1 MKCIQKITIVLC
13 ALILF
18 GAPLSG
24 QGYKYCILVR
34 QKFDSWGECRNGAPG
49 FEKAELSIYTG
60 GNSSS
65 STITIE
71 KNQINK
77 IIVPF
82 QETFTKKEDSPIML
96 DNFDKIDVHVWANN
110 IRNDTHTE
118 YEIKDDSTWHQ
129 GLNSTEGKSASDPC
143 SNNANWSSNREG
155 YNNSTDIFIEGP
167 IMIEPSNRSEPYD
180 YETEN
185 LKLSF
190 EPFEFYNDNQT
201 AFIQYTLTPND
212 SESWKTLKEITPG
225 KNAYIAYSEIA
236 GDKTTEGADF
246 FNFMDR
252 FISFRI
258 RKKLANGS
266 YSTGNL
272 QQAKFT
278 SSGPDFRVLDVK
290 RSYCNDNPVVF
301 VEVLDSDDGLTFSQ
315 DRFRWTAQ
323 TKSFEYP
330 VECTGTIIEGTTYR
344 LIPDNPSPNPFTQAG
359 EWELQLQIQ
368 GNDEINF
375 TEKTFTI
382 PEKSERISINQSEAI
397 YPITS
402 ESPSYHLLDA
412 KNPYAIINI
421 DDDELRL
428 PYQIKKIDGTDTL
441 FVATLNHIPNGFEDL
456 SEGEQNNIWENFKDS
471 IDNEKGKRGS
481 NWGKYFNLRFEDW
494 FFENSRPQKTNLTYT
509 TELSPCT
516 TPFVDSEILAI
527 SRNGNF
533 LGYCTEHY
541 IVAPIEEYAFA
552 RSIKL
557 TYESEEQAQA
567 FRSFWKNNV
576 ISNTARFLGQA
587 EQGIHQNGKQLKI
600 DNNGDRY
607 TKFNSSSEFFFA
619 GDEPM
624 GSYQMIDYNGCSIIG
639 KDDNDNYR
647 LVSVLG
653 GMVVAPHNNPILTN
667 FHEGIVSESGYSC
680 AFFNYQSD
688 RLYYY
693 TRASR
698 EAEVLKA
705 TMVKSIRYMSEN
717 QPINYIIY
725 DDENNERWLQYI
737 LGDFNKAEI
746 AENYFQDET
755 LHDDWYND
763 YVATQWQKY
772 LAQNYGYKLNGVKTN
787 VKENY
792 ILTGSDSCDYS
803 FEIEVKVPPQPV
815 FDITNSVAPSTECS
829 SNGQLTIKCTTAEL
843 LPLSNDSTTLTTV
856 SQVVTFGGL
865 AWTDTI
871 QFYKSSLGLTY
882 NHPISFADPA
892 RGIQDAKA
900 YPRTC
905 GEFANGKIAIEFAS
919 NSASE
924 KTYIITDQNN
934 NTTEFSTTS
943 NSCIFD
949 GLDGNTTYRVS
960 VSTDE
965 CTIPWGEELLI
976 TNEIFEIE
984 ANKTDAAII
993 GEDGSAEITVTNL
1006 PDNATWTGTAYAE
1019 GTTPDAFA
1027 LGNHTIEAT
1036 HNGCTASDS
1045 FEILE
1050 PGFTANA
1057 EITKKEGNF
1066 VVSITNFKPN
1076 DLIVSGSLVIQDDQG
1091 NTYEENVEIPASN
1104 NYSIVFNY
1112 DGHTE
1117 QIYDFSNSDFNNLST
1132 DHSTTITE
1140 QKCPGDEVTVTINP
1154 ESSPLKANFEGIFVE
1169 DLSFLTSNSLLE
1181 YYVRAEEATNAIVAS
1196 CRLDINLAI
1205 ESAASVEIEQATV
1218 VTGTFKYADVT
1229 CYSKG
1234 DGHAEVFDLSGG
1246 SGSYEWS
1253 VSPDGPWIEGNE
1265 ANNTLSPGNYNVYLK
1280 DSENNCEEVQLGSF
1294 PIEQPRRLTIHTNN
1308 IIEPTCELDNGSISA
1323 RVTGGNLMYKY
1334 EWKLNDATISK
1345 SNTCTEDNVFELL
1358 ETCQN
1363 GGQYQLIVEDT
1374 LGCRR
1379 GRRFNLRSYT
1389 NPSISGAV
1397 QDSARCYNEH
1407 NGSIEIE
1414 GFNNSTYDVD
1424 SLLLSNVET
1433 AYADTITNWESVM
1446 KFSGLAAGQYA
1457 LTISDQEGCHSNT
1470 PWFISVFEP
1479 DSLYLLT
1486 DTIRP
1491 VIDKGESS
1499 GIIRGRVFNG
1509 NPGLKYMTL
1518 MPDTAPG
1525 TVTDTLR
1532 AINERPYAFR
1542 NINAGTYLIQTADHK
1557 GCTFMS
1563 SPLVVTEP
1571 EEALDFKVISRQDA
1585 LCKAMTGSFEVQGTG
1600 GWGDYEYK
1608 RIIENAPVDN
1618 EAGFT
1623 NLQSFDG
1630 LSAGSYIVTVKDEL
1644 GATFR
1649 DTVLIL
1655 SPTEFL
1661 HASTEDIVHPSC
1673 GNDGRFNVAIGGGT
1687 APYNLSF
1694 INSAD
1699 TIQASGEAPVEY
1711 TNRPAGAYTL
1721 MISDD
1726 MGCHFNLET
1735 ELTNDSLLTIE
1746 QPLQSGYPTAPGRS
1760 NGWLLA
1766 NATGGNQPL
1775 TWQWSD
1781 GKTGFPISDGNS
1793 PMLEGIPSGYY
1804 EIAVSDAGD
1813 CSQTESFYLSDI
1825 HDGVMDVIEIHGETS
1840 WQAANGF
1847 VRLLSPLLPIDSI
1860 EIVHPDKSIEILK
1873 SMNELPAGYSLQDHT
1888 LTMEGMMPGDW
1899 LISASYPDGT
1909 KAVAQFDIDAYE
1921 ELTFSD
1927 IKVTHT
1933 LEYGDAKGRIEANIS
1948 GGIGPFEYQWE
1959 GLTGH
1964 LRLADINHF
1973 SNKSIAD
1980 HLVAGSYLLTV
1991 TDQYDNQISTEKI
2004 VLGPEK
2010 PLELEIAEYENEKC
2024 KNARNAYV
2032 RVNASGGWG
2041 EYQYRHDD
2049 AQTFQNGSA
2058 WMELPPREHTFYLI
2072 DKRGA
2077 EREVSISIT
2086 EPDSLRAAVS
2096 LIDSVKCYG
2105 NANGAVSFNISGGT
2119 APYKFITDN
2128 QEELWTT
2135 DTTATDLTAG
2145 TYTFLFSDANNCVG
2159 YDTLTTTVHE
2169 PQPLEFSR
2177 INVIHTTCNTDN
2189 GAMAVSMQ
2197 GGTAPYYYEWMDAS
2211 GAEVSTSDS
2220 ISGLAQGEF
2229 YSVNVS
2235 DQNDCPQYLEQTINP
2250 STNPSITE
2258 IETTPV
2264 LCYGDSNG
2272 KAKVISVEAAT
2283 PQAPYG
2289 FIWSDNQEG
2298 ETANGFEAGTH
2309 YVTVRDTNLCESTRY
2324 FEVSTPDTLGINILE
2339 IRNAHCYG
2347 YSDGLIQ
2354 LEAKGGGGQY
2364 EFSWSNGDST
2374 ATASNL
2380 AKGDYSVL
2388 LNDSNDCV
2396 FEQDFVIDEPE
2407 METVDIG
2414 EDILMCPGNAITIDG
2429 KNFAAH
2435 LWTAEEDTLSNER
2448 YFTVDSEG
2456 AFFLKVTNHRGC
2468 FAFDTINVE
2477 IGNDALQADFL
2488 MTSEAFL
2495 NDTLEIF
2502 EISNLPL
2509 DSMTWEY
2516 DVDIFSDQTPAI
2528 ADDYVLH
2535 LKTLQTG
2542 MYNVTLYAYSGGCFS
2557 NMAKQVEIIEGDGS
2571 QVEDEIMGYQD
2582 PLIKSFIVSPNPNPG
2597 NFSVDVELRETAE
2610 IHLAVFSVT
2619 EGIKID
2625 DKSNTGMD
2633 EYHERFT
2640 MNGINTGVYVVVL
2653 TVEGER
2659 RQVKIVVE

>member
-96 DNFDKIDVHVWANN
+96 NDFEKIEVHVWANN
-110 IRNDTHTE
+110 IRNDTHTV

-129 GLNSTEGKSASDPC
+129 GLNPTEGKSASDPC
-143 SNNANWSSNREG
+143 SNNANWSGNREG

-167 IMIEPSNRSEPYD
+167 VMIEPSNRSEPYD

-225 KNAYIAYSEIA
+225 KNVYIAYSEIA

-315 DRFRWTAQ
+315 DRFWWTAKKIN
-323 TKSFEYP
+323 TDYP

-344 LIPDNPSPNPFTQAG
+344 LVPDNSSTNPFTQAG

-368 GNDEINF
+368 GNDSINF
-375 TEKTFTI
+375 TEKTFAI
-382 PEKSERISINQSEAI
+382 PEKSDPIDIDQSDEI
-397 YPITS
+397 YPINS
-402 ESPSYHLLDA
+402 ASPSYHLLDA
-412 KNPYAIINI
+412 TNPYAIINI

-441 FVATLNHIPNGFEDL
+441 FIATLNHIPNGFEDL
-456 SEGEQNNIWENFKDS
+456 SEGEQNNIWENFTDS
-471 IDNEKGKRGS
+471 IDNEKGNRDS

-494 FFENSRPQKTNLTYT
+494 FFEKKKKRRTDIT
-509 TELSPCT
+509 TT
-516 TPFVDSEILAI
+516 TPISGCDSEIGGYLFALSQNSRYLVYGYVPSIVTPSDFNLYSLVDGNI
-527 SRNGNF
+527 SN
-533 LGYCTEHY
+533 
-541 IVAPIEEYAFA
+541 
-552 RSIKL
+552 S
-557 TYESEEQAQA
+557 TYHE
-567 FRSFWKNNV
+567 FWKTHAKSGFT
-576 ISNTARFLGQA
+576 SNGIRYYTFDDDNTDSGTTFDGFGLSITNGGLCYTNFPDQEPTIQSTAHKGTFEIQ
-587 EQGIHQNGKQLKI
+587 
-600 DNNGDRY
+600 
-607 TKFNSSSEFFFA
+607 
-619 GDEPM
+619 
-624 GSYQMIDYNGCSIIG
+624 DYNGCSIIG
-639 KDDNDNYR
+639 KDNSGNFSIIKTMGHQIGQ
-647 LVSVLG
+647 SVQLE
-653 GMVVAPHNNPILTN
+653 N
-667 FHEGIVSESGYSC
+667 FHTGILDATGTKCAYTNENGSTLFYYPGEG
-680 AFFNYQSD
+680 
-688 RLYYY
+688 
-693 TRASR
+693 
-698 EAEVLKA
+698 
-705 TMVKSIRYMSEN
+705 SIRSWPGNIISNIRYISNNELV
-717 QPINYIIY
+717 NYIIY
-725 DDENNERWLQYI
+725 DDSGETRWLQYI
-737 LGDFNKAEI
+737 IGDFNKDYYAERFFEE
-746 AENYFQDET
+746 EN

-792 ILTGSDSCDYS
+792 ILTGSDRCDYS

-829 SNGQLTIKCTTAEL
+829 SDGQLTIKCTTAEL

-871 QFYKSSLGLTY
+871 QFYNSSLGLTY

-900 YPRTC
+900 QPRTC

-965 CTIPWGEELLI
+965 CTVPWGEELLI
-976 TNEIFEIE
+976 TNKIFEIE
-984 ANKTDAAII
+984 AHKTDAAII

-1036 HNGCTASDS
+1036 HNGCTTSDS

-1050 PGFTANA
+1050 PGFTADA

-1066 VVSITNFKPN
+1066 VVSITDFQPN
-1076 DLIVSGSLVIQDDQG
+1076 DQVVTGSLVIQDDQG

-1117 QIYDFSNSDFNNLST
+1117 QIYDFSNSNFNNLST

-1205 ESAASVEIEQATV
+1205 ESAASVEIEQATA
-1218 VTGTFKYADVT
+1218 VTGTFKYADVS
-1229 CYSKG
+1229 CFGRG

-1253 VSPDGPWIEGNE
+1253 VSPDGPWIDGNE
-1265 ANNTLSPGNYNVYLK
+1265 TNNTLSPGNYNVYLK

-1294 PIEQPRRLTIHTNN
+1294 PIEQPRRLTIHNN
-1308 IIEPTCELDNGSISA
+1308 DIIEPTCELDNGSISA

-1345 SNTCTEDNVFELL
+1345 SNTCTEDNIFELL
-1358 ETCQN
+1358 DTCQN

-1414 GFNNSTYDVD
+1414 GFNSSTYDVD
-1424 SLLLSNVET
+1424 SLLLSNEET

-1446 KFSGLAAGQYA
+1446 KFRGLAAGQYA
-1457 LTISDQEGCHSNT
+1457 LTVSDEEGCHSNT
-1470 PWFISVFEP
+1470 PWVISVFEP

-1630 LSAGSYIVTVKDEL
+1630 LSAGSYIVTVKDAL
-1644 GATFR
+1644 GAIFK

-1661 HASTEDIVHPSC
+1661 HASAEDIVHPSC

-1687 APYNLSF
+1687 APYKLSF

-1775 TWQWSD
+1775 TWQWND
-1781 GKTGFPISDGNS
+1781 GKTGLPISDGNS

-1860 EIVHPDKSIEILK
+1860 EVVHPDKSIEILK
-1873 SMNELPAGYSLQDHT
+1873 SMNELPAGYSLQEDT
-1888 LTMEGMMPGDW
+1888 LTVEDMMPGDW
-1899 LISASYPDGT
+1899 LISAFYPDGT
-1909 KAVAQFDIDAYE
+1909 KAAAQFDIDAYE

-1980 HLVAGSYLLTV
+1980 HLVTGSYLLTV

-2010 PLELEIAEYENEKC
+2010 PLELEIAEYENENC

-2077 EREVSISIT
+2077 EREVSIFIT

-2250 STNPSITE
+2250 STNPAITE

-2272 KAKVISVEAAT
+2272 KAKVVGVEAAT
-2283 PQAPYG
+2283 PDAPYH

-2298 ETANGFEAGTH
+2298 ASADGFEAGTH

-2324 FEVSTPDTLGINILE
+2324 FEVKTPDTLGINILE
-2339 IRNAHCYG
+2339 IRDAHCYG
-2347 YSDGLIQ
+2347 YNDGLIR
-2354 LEAKGGGGQY
+2354 LEAKGGVGQY

-2380 AKGDYSVL
+2380 AKGGYSVL
-2388 LNDSNDCV
+2388 INDSNDCV
-2396 FEQDFVIDEPE
+2396 FEQGFVIDEPQ
-2407 METVDIG
+2407 METVDAG

-2435 LWTAEEDTLSNER
+2435 LWTAEGDTLSNER

-2456 AFFLKVTNHRGC
+2456 AFFLKVTNYRGC
-2468 FAFDTINVE
+2468 FAYDTINVK